1 MPTIEE
7 TFDTLKNG
15 FIAEKAAGTD
25 AVIQWEINGD
35 GGGIWHVAIKD
46 STCIINRGPAPNP
59 NVTLQLSVQDWLD
72 MHAGK
77 KTRQMLFMTGKLKLK
92 GEMGLAMKLG
102 SLFQPPKG

>member
-7 TFDTLKNG
+7 TFDALKNR

-35 GGGIWHVAIKD
+35 GGGIWYAVIKD
-46 STCIINRGPAPNP
+46 STCTINPGPASNP
-59 NVTLQLSVQDWLD
+59 DLTLQLSVQDWLD
-72 MHAGK
+72 MNAGK

-92 GEMGLAMKLG
+92 GEMGLALKLG
-102 SLFQPPKG
+102 SLFPSPKG